1 MLNREILF
9 AYITSVN
16 VGIVFLNIPPGMT
29 VLMSLYDVSYTG
41 ISILMSAL
49 LWSHALM
56 QIPAGLVADKFGIRR
71 TLKAAMAVLV
81 VGNLLPAAGPF
92 FGLAV
97 LGRVLAGIGTAL
109 TFVTLMKL
117 ISVHT
122 PPGRTGAYQGFFAG
136 LFSFGNILAYYLI
149 PKLVLFQWQWVYLAP
164 GLFSMVLLV
173 LCFWIRPSPA
183 PLSPRKAISLS
194 GLAGLKVV
202 WVLGLYHA
210 LSWGT
215 MINLGNW
222 VPSLLAEFWIE
233 SSPAQLAWGGM
244 VVLLISG
251 IGRFLGGLFLLR
263 ITPLLV
269 ANGSI
274 LILALIFI
282 GLFAAHGP
290 GFLLPLS
297 LLAAL
302 FSSINFGAL
311 FHLASAAVEPDSIAT
326 TIGFVNFLANLGA
339 VLFTLLFGFSKD
351 ATGSFA
357 LGFGVLAILALC
369 AFPIGRII
377 LGKK

>member
-9 AYITSVN
+9 AYLASLN
-16 VGIVFLNIPPGMT
+16 VGIVFLNIPPGMS
-29 VLMSLYDVSYTG
+29 VLMDLYDISYTG

-49 LWSHALM
+49 LWSHALI
-56 QIPAGLVADKFGIRR
+56 QIPAGLVADRFGIRR
-71 TLKAAMAVLV
+71 TLKMAMAFLV
-81 VGNLLPAAGPF
+81 CGNLLPAAGPF
-92 FGLAV
+92 FALAV

-109 TFVTLMKL
+109 SFVTLMKL

-122 PPGRTGAYQGFFAG
+122 PQGRTGTYQGFFAG
-136 LFSFGNILAYYLI
+136 LFSFGNILAYYLLPRLI
-149 PKLVLFQWQWVYLAP
+149 VFQWRWIYLLPA
-164 GLFSMVLLV
+164 LFSLLLLA
-173 LCFWIRPSPA
+173 LCFGIRPAPV
-183 PLSPRKAISLS
+183 PLSPGRALRLR

-202 WVLGLYHA
+202 WALGLYHA

-222 VPSLLAEFWIE
+222 IPSLLAEFWVD
-233 SSPAQLAWGGM
+233 SSPAQLAWGGI

-251 IGRFLGGLFLLR
+251 TGRFLGGFVLLR
-263 ITPLLV
+263 ISPLLV

-274 LILALIFI
+274 LILGLIFI
-282 GLFAAHGP
+282 GLFAASGP
-290 GFLLPLS
+290 EFLLPLS

-311 FHLASAAVEPDSIAT
+311 FHLASAAVEKDSIAT
-326 TIGFVNFLANLGA
+326 MIGFVNFLANLGA

-357 LGFGVLAILALC
+357 LGFGVLALLALG

-377 LGKK
+377 LKEK